1 MAGSSRDAIAR
12 VAGPDSMAKP
22 GPSNA
27 SSSAANPTES
37 APPKKK
43 KHRAGKK
50 RRNRRQSF
58 IAPSEATEENVPTG
72 ERPSLLDTAA
82 RNSASHQASFY
93 RLNNSG
99 NRSNTSLE
107 SEALLDHR
115 EYQQPRSRRDT
126 IKSGFARVAQPFSS
140 RHQHRSSAASVER
153 SNLNAPNKSR
163 LGRRSNTFDEEEE
176 EERESNDRT
185 PLLSTQNRNER
196 PGTSRGNS
204 NANYGSRGHRRASN
218 HSKASSRQRGFEVIT
233 HNRLGLNEEPHDV
246 NNPPSMPGSPVI
258 GAADDVFMAG
268 LGSSMSDRGRDAV
281 INIDPRDNGKRWTSE
296 SPESRRRP
304 TVAEL
309 AERDVCFPA
318 DDGDS
323 EACEEEEEGHTHER
337 HTSSTRR
344 RRRRARQWPDLEV
357 LDEWSREE
365 KEARTHQDFLRA
377 KRISEPVMV
386 GGRLRP
392 AKTAW
397 HREEDDAPFRFTYF
411 NETLDGTIHAR
422 TISDLLQDG
431 MEFKELFLPD
441 PVELSDDSE
450 DDDQGRSENTLARPA
465 MHQRA
470 SSDSNAKPADVM
482 STNGDGR
489 TASIAAT
496 ARSGIESAPVS
507 GNATPKQPAQPAPGK
522 HQGPRPTFWLDV
534 LKPTETEM
542 KILAKAFGI
551 HQLTIEDILM
561 DEPREKVE
569 LFQHYYFVNYRTF
582 EQDKDSEDY
591 MEPIN
596 MYVIVFRDGVISFH
610 HSMSPHP
617 ANVRRRIRQLN
628 DYMSPTADWIS
639 YAIIDDVTD
648 VYAPLVSEIE
658 QEVDV
663 IDEDILYMH
672 TTAAD
677 AADNNNS
684 AVKQKPQPRPAKK
697 NILDTKTER
706 SGSGNAADM
715 GAQKAEGDK
724 TIGESGGDLLRRV
737 GESRKKVMGLYRL
750 LGNKADVIK
759 GFAKRCNEHWE
770 VAPRSEIGLYLGD
783 IQDHIVTMTG
793 NLSHYESL
801 LSRAHGNYVAQINIR
816 MNERAEQNADVLGKL
831 TVLGTIVLPMNIIT
845 GMWGMNVWVPGQDIE
860 GDLTWFFCITA
871 GLAAFGLICY
881 FIAKKVYGIV

>member
-1 MAGSSRDAIAR
+1 
-12 VAGPDSMAKP
+12 
-22 GPSNA
+22 
-27 SSSAANPTES
+27 
-37 APPKKK
+37 
-43 KHRAGKK
+43 
-50 RRNRRQSF
+50 
-58 IAPSEATEENVPTG
+58 
-72 ERPSLLDTAA
+72 
-82 RNSASHQASFY
+82 
-93 RLNNSG
+93 
-99 NRSNTSLE
+99 
-107 SEALLDHR
+107 
-115 EYQQPRSRRDT
+115 
-126 IKSGFARVAQPFSS
+126 
-140 RHQHRSSAASVER
+140 
-153 SNLNAPNKSR
+153 
-163 LGRRSNTFDEEEE
+163 
-176 EERESNDRT
+176 
-185 PLLSTQNRNER
+185 
-196 PGTSRGNS
+196 
-204 NANYGSRGHRRASN
+204 
-218 HSKASSRQRGFEVIT
+218 
-233 HNRLGLNEEPHDV
+233 
-246 NNPPSMPGSPVI
+246 MPGSPVI

-268 LGSSMSDRGRDAV
+268 MGSSVSDRGRDAV
-281 INIDPRDNGKRWTSE
+281 INIDGRDNGKRWVSE
-296 SPESRRRP
+296 SPEGRRRP

-318 DDGDS
+318 DGEDDS
-323 EACEEEEEGHTHER
+323 EACEDEEDEGHQHER
-337 HTSSTRR
+337 RTSSNRR
-344 RRRRARQWPDLEV
+344 RRRRARHWPDLEV

-377 KRISEPVMV
+377 KKISEPVMV

-431 MEFKELFLPD
+431 MEFKDLFLPD

-450 DDDQGRSENTLARPA
+450 DEDAGRNESALTRPA
-465 MHQRA
+465 INHRS
-470 SSDSNAKPADVM
+470 SSDTNAKAADVM

-489 TASIAAT
+489 PTSIAAT
-496 ARSGIESAPVS
+496 IRSGISSAPVS
-507 GNATPKQPAQPAPGK
+507 GNATPKGQQPKQPPPAK

-677 AADNNNS
+677 AADNNG
-684 AVKQKPQPRPAKK
+684 VKQKPQPRQPK
-697 NILDTKTER
+697 NKIIDQKMER
-706 SGSGNAADM
+706 SGSMPQSDAKPDN
-715 GAQKAEGDK
+715 EK
-724 TIGESGGDLLRRV
+724 TVGESGGDLLRRV

-793 NLSHYESL
+793 NLSHYESYVSSPRTLHRDQTLTNNLKNRL

-845 GMWGMNVWVPGQDIE
+845 GMWGMNVWVPGQDVE